1 MFASSS
7 FRSLGLPICLH
18 KLYLSQMEQKNYY
31 QDICKTAPKL
41 KDLPQHERMNVRNTE
56 ELKKELP
63 VQENFHQ
70 YFLQISKDDPDYC
83 GWVPHEGQSAGGR
96 IHLLDNMVVLLIQTL
111 WTKWKGVLEY
121 YLPR

>member
-1 MFASSS
+1 
-7 FRSLGLPICLH
+7 
-18 KLYLSQMEQKNYY
+18 
-31 QDICKTAPKL
+31 
-41 KDLPQHERMNVRNTE
+41 MNVGNTE

-70 YFLQISKDDPDYC
+70 YFLQISKYDPDYC

-96 IHLLDNMVVLLIQTL
+96 IHLLDNMVALLIQTL
-111 WTKWKGVLEY
+111 WTKWQGVLEY